1 MRRRSL
7 FCQETYRLIC
17 GVIIFACLGLAGT
30 VASVDARRTSSR
42 IDNSDNDVERR
53 VKLTF
58 IIIGCNRIQ
67 EADWERTRATN
78 PSSANVPQLQQ
89 TFADITNLNPIPR
102 YVFFMGDL
110 VVNLKQDQGET
121 LRGQLDAW
129 AQLYFGDPSGI
140 AQRLTLIPFTGNHE
154 VLQSLPSD
162 ASKGAKVEVLNP
174 ATVPVWLDW
183 LTRNGFDRF
192 AGNGPTN
199 AAPNLDM
206 LQGDESRL
214 TYSLDIGDTHFVV
227 LNTDTVTTNLNIGW
241 IAYHWIEQDIQRAEN
256 NREIRSI
263 FVLGHKPIV
272 GPIES
277 VEPGNAIINPL
288 NFRLAS
294 LLNRSG
300 KVRAYLCAHAHLWEA
315 RQLGDSHAVWQV
327 IAGNGGSQLA
337 SGWNPAGG
345 QFYGFS
351 LVKVYKDG
359 KVGVISYRRP
369 VPPVYFEGPTQPA
382 QPQPE
387 VFLTR

>member
-1 MRRRSL
+1 M
-7 FCQETYRLIC
+7 
-17 GVIIFACLGLAGT
+17 
-30 VASVDARRTSSR
+30 
-42 IDNSDNDVERR
+42 
-53 VKLTF
+53 
-58 IIIGCNRIQ
+58 
-67 EADWERTRATN
+67 
-78 PSSANVPQLQQ
+78 
-89 TFADITNLNPIPR
+89 
-102 YVFFMGDL
+102 
-110 VVNLKQDQGET
+110 
-121 LRGQLDAW
+121 
-129 AQLYFGDPSGI
+129 
-140 AQRLTLIPFTGNHE
+140 
-154 VLQSLPSD
+154 
-162 ASKGAKVEVLNP
+162 
-174 ATVPVWLDW
+174 
-183 LTRNGFDRF
+183 
-192 AGNGPTN
+192 
-199 AAPNLDM
+199 
-206 LQGDESRL
+206 

-263 FVLGHKPIV
+263 FVLGHKPSV
-272 GPIES
+272 GPIQS